1 MEIMVLQTLLKL
13 EIDLIEDY
21 ADTKMVNKSIKD
33 LYILKDANQPFFLAL
48 GFLKPHLPF
57 NAPKEFWDLYPISS
71 IELAKN
77 RYQPK
82 NSPNISM
89 HNYGELRKYTNIPDD
104 KKTLM
109 YQIQH
114 KKN

>member
-1 MEIMVLQTLLKL
+1 
-13 EIDLIEDY
+13 
-21 ADTKMVNKSIKD
+21 MVNKSIKD
-33 LYILKDANQPFFLAL
+33 LYKLKDANQPFFLAL

-89 HNYGELRKYTNIPDD
+89 HTYGELRKYTNIPDG
-104 KKTLM
+104 KKTNVPDSTQKKL
-109 YQIQH
+109 IQG
-114 KKN
+114 